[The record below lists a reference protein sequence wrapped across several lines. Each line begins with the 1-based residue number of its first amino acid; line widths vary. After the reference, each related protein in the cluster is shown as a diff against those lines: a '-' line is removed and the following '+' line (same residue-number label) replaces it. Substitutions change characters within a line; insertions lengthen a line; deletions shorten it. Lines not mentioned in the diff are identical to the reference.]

1 MSETPE
7 PQHLSQH
14 HRVTLDHIERHPTT
28 HNLEWHDVIGL
39 LREVA
44 DVVEEHDGKFRVKLG
59 DQRLVLTKPKHDD
72 VSEQMVLDLRRLFT
86 NAGYT
91 ADKP

>member
-1 MSETPE
+1 MAESPE

-44 DVVEEHDGKFRVKLG
+44 DVVEEHDGKFRVRLG

-86 NAGYT
+86 AAGYT
-91 ADKP
+91 ADKK